1 MDTRLENQLNFSL
14 EIDKLKNVF
23 RQTHL
28 SNNGR
33 NENDAEHSWHMAI
46 MAYVLKEYSNEKVDI
61 LKVLLMCLIHDIVE
75 IDAGDTYAYD
85 LESLSTQKEREE
97 RAKERIFSL
106 LPEDI
111 AKEFKSLFDEFESFE
126 TPESKFAHALDNLQP
141 LMLNNSN
148 NGADWKEHKVT
159 AKQVYE
165 RQNKTK
171 LGSLKLMEVADKIL
185 KENIKK
191 GTLKE

>member
-1 MDTRLENQLNFSL
+1 M
-14 EIDKLKNVF
+14 
-23 RQTHL
+23 
-28 SNNGR
+28 
-33 NENDAEHSWHMAI
+33 
-46 MAYVLKEYSNEKVDI
+46 
-61 LKVLLMCLIHDIVE
+61 
-75 IDAGDTYAYD
+75 
-85 LESLSTQKEREE
+85 
-97 RAKERIFSL
+97 